1 MIEAAR
7 HRRNDGGRELQE
19 RVCLRT
25 SPTVEVRGRAE
36 LQKVSD
42 TPLLFEQE
50 YFYEKSGLAPP
61 SDLENVPPEKLLSMQ
76 KSCVRR
82 DTRDT
87 VSRRVG
93 RAADATTDATRYD

>member
-61 SDLENVPPEKLLSMQ
+61 SDL
-76 KSCVRR
+76 
-82 DTRDT
+82 
-87 VSRRVG
+87 VG
-93 RAADATTDATRYD
+93 VT